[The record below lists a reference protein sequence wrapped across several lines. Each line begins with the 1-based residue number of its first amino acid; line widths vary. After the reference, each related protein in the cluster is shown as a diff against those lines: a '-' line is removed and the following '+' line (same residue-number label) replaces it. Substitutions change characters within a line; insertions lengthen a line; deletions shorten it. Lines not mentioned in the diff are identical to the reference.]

1 MEIPEGPS
9 DTCKGPI
16 SRGSGI
22 FLSRPCAPSNLSEA
36 SCEPH
41 DANALPLIYSHSS
54 LCPASAVGR
63 IPAALCE
70 GCRGQL
76 LGQTGRRRSSEV
88 CPLTVDGP
96 FQGPLMGC
104 ATHPWIVNGDHWDA
118 WVACSSQRTFFF
130 WSVMIVLSQAGT
142 ITRPYSARIQYR
154 SCAAGS

>member
-1 MEIPEGPS
+1 MRFITSEG
-9 DTCKGPI
+9 
-16 SRGSGI
+16 GI
-22 FLSRPCAPSNLSEA
+22 LILGRATRLSRMTPTTCSEKD
-36 SCEPH
+36 S
-41 DANALPLIYSHSS
+41 YSST
-54 LCPASAVGR
+54 CPVSAVGL
-63 IPAALCE
+63 IPAAHCK